1 MKIDELRSDQSVLK
15 EIGERIAAI
24 RLNRNLTQADLADEA
39 GVSKRTVERLE
50 SGHSVQIANLIRL
63 FRSLGLLE
71 RLEVLFPESVAS
83 PVAQLKLQRKKRRRA
98 SAKRASDSPGIGWK
112 WGDES

>member
-1 MKIDELRSDQSVLK
+1 MRIAEHSTDQSVLK
-15 EIGERIAAI
+15 EIGGRIAAI
-24 RLNRNLTQADLADEA
+24 RLNRNLTQAELADEA

-71 RLEVLFPESVAS
+71 RLEVLFPESAAS
-83 PVAQLKLQRKKRRRA
+83 PVAQLKLQGKKRRRA
-98 SAKRASDSPGIGWK
+98 SAKRSPETSRKTWK

>member
-1 MKIDELRSDQSVLK
+1 MRIAEHSTDQSVLR
-15 EIGERIAAI
+15 EIGARIAAI
-24 RLNRNLTQADLADEA
+24 RLNRNLTQAELADEA

-71 RLEVLFPESVAS
+71 RLEVLFPESAAS
-83 PVAQLKLQRKKRRRA
+83 PVAQLKLQGKKRRRA
-98 SAKRASDSPGIGWK
+98 STKRSPETSKKIWK